1 MTNYKIHHDTM
12 PSGDRGDQFYKQ
24 LAKVMAIS
32 FFKSAK
38 TEREAGFLLTF
49 IKDMLPGLQIIDNT
63 FDQNKFLEFM
73 EEEIQMLE
81 TPWLRNLTPDPE

>member
-1 MTNYKIHHDTM
+1 MTKYQIHHDTM
-12 PSGDRGDQFYKQ
+12 PSGDRGDLFYKQ

-49 IKDMLPGLQIIDNT
+49 IKDMLPGLQLIDNT

-73 EEEIQMLE
+73 EEEIAMLE
-81 TPWLRNLTPDPE
+81 TPWLRNLTPDAE

>member
-1 MTNYKIHHDTM
+1 M
-12 PSGDRGDQFYKQ
+12 PSGDRGDQFYIQ

-32 FFKSAK
+32 FYKSAK

-49 IKDMLPGLQIIDNT
+49 IKDMLPGLAIIDNT

-73 EEEIQMLE
+73 EQEIEMLE
-81 TPWLRNLTPDPE
+81 TPWLRNLTPDTK

>member
-12 PSGDRGDQFYKQ
+12 PSGDRGDLFYKQ

-63 FDQNKFLEFM
+63 FDQNKFLEYM
-73 EEEIQMLE
+73 EEEIEMLE
-81 TPWLRNLTPDPE
+81 TPWLRNLTPDSE

>member
-1 MTNYKIHHDTM
+1 MSNYNIHHDTM

-32 FFKSAK
+32 FYKSAQS
-38 TEREAGFLLTF
+38 EREAGFLLNF

-63 FDQNKFLEFM
+63 FDQNKFLEYM
-73 EEEIQMLE
+73 EEEIEMLE
-81 TPWLRNLTPDPE
+81 TPWLRNLTNDTK

>member
-1 MTNYKIHHDTM
+1 MSTYNIHHDTM
-12 PSGDRGDQFYKQ
+12 PSGDKGDQFYKQ

-38 TEREAGFLLTF
+38 SEREAGFLLTF
-49 IKDMLPGLQIIDNT
+49 IKDMLPGLKIIDST

-81 TPWLRNLTPDPE
+81 TPWLRNLTPDKK